1 VLRFLIV
8 ARLIFE
14 DEDDDEHEDEN
25 PRKKVRFPTIAAP
38 KSEDPSVNFFVISVG
53 SC

>member
-1 VLRFLIV
+1 VVLRFLIV

-14 DEDDDEHEDEN
+14 DDDEHEN